1 MCPLGDKTA
10 ILKSSCQCSPRSAS
24 SITAILERSERLA
37 RMLRCS
43 SLSFSAV
50 SRERQPELPYHA
62 LSDRL
67 ATAGSSNEGI
77 GFRVAMVIIT
87 VGRRRWELRS
97 CLCLGTCFHM
107 KMDVVGEVKYAAP
120 RIAVSERRGA

>member
-1 MCPLGDKTA
+1 MCPLGDKTD
-10 ILKSSCQCSPRSAS
+10 IFESGCRCLPRSTS

-50 SRERQPELPYHA
+50 SCERQPELPYHA

-67 ATAGSSNEGI
+67 ATAGSSNEGT
-77 GFRVAMVIIT
+77 GLRVVIVIIMAS
-87 VGRRRWELRS
+87 RRRWDCDLV
-97 CLCLGTCFHM
+97 
-107 KMDVVGEVKYAAP
+107 DVWARAFT
-120 RIAVSERRGA
+120 